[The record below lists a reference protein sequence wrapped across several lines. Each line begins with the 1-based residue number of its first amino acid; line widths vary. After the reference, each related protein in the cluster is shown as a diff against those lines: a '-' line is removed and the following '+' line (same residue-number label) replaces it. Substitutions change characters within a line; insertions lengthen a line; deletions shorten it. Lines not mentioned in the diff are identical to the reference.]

1 MDNVEVLLSPPA
13 PEPEII
19 GELSFKWNVGRL
31 PLKNFRVEGKCIKPS
46 CDNASFDTNQF
57 IPNQGLPN
65 PNAGLKCVAR
75 YVVNV
80 LARDLSDLCLQ
91 LKKREFHW
99 PIDKIQQFNTPAVG
113 ANFYGFGNPL
123 ATGDCCEEPYGPPT
137 PTLPFG
143 PDVPNVNEEK
153 CQILTEV
160 NFKNVPEC
168 LDYNVEN
175 LISNLKFSMIVER
188 VFVFGGGE

>member
-1 MDNVEVLLSPPA
+1 MDNIEVLLSPPA
-13 PEPEII
+13 PEPEIV

-31 PLKNFRVEGKCIKPS
+31 PLKNFRVEGKCVKPS
-46 CDNASFDTNQF
+46 CETTSFDTNQL
-57 IPNQGLPN
+57 IPDEGLPN

-113 ANFYGFGNPL
+113 ANLYGFGNPL
-123 ATGDCCEEPYGPPT
+123 ATGDCCEDYK
-137 PTLPFG
+137 
-143 PDVPNVNEEK
+143 PDPVDVNEEE

-168 LDYNVEN
+168 LDHTVFN
-175 LISNLKFSMIVER
+175 LTSNLKFSMIVER